1 MSEST
6 DRAGRPDADSDAWAK
21 ASAEDIAAENARRR
35 QQSGQTPGSAG
46 EELRRL
52 AEAVTDRLSMLRTP
66 AAEMAA
72 QGLISQVKQAVEP
85 IVERNPEVFDH
96 LAAAGAE
103 LLAAYRAAVS
113 GQERRWTSGGDT
125 PPSERIDLD

>member
-35 QQSGQTPGSAG
+35 QRSGQTPGSAG

-52 AEAVTDRLSMLRTP
+52 AEAVTDRLSMLRGP